1 MESNLILT
9 MIISL
14 LSPVLTIIGVV
25 SSNIKSNAKMEAK
38 IEMLT
43 EEVKKHNGF
52 AERIPSLETRVDL
65 LTDRVFRLE
74 GK

>member
-1 MESNLILT
+1 MNTEIT
-9 MIISL
+9 MIIISL
-14 LSPVLTIIGVV
+14 LSPVLTILGVV
-25 SSNIKSNAKMEAK
+25 TSNVRNNAKMEAK

-52 AERIPSLETRVDL
+52 AERIPSLETEVRL
-65 LTDRVFRLE
+65 LTDRVLRLE